1 MYSERYPTPS
11 WHQKIF
17 IDSLHAIRLRQQKI
31 GKKSSYMCRLGISFR
46 KVVLVFLWK
55 HFGRINTVCFPKSP
69 CFSSSECFS
78 NNSYS
83 CNFEVNWC
91 CCFFQCSFHSRP
103 TCSHFCVHVTQSC
116 REMSRDVKVLTDKY
130 LWKVELLNSPCC
142 HVNLRKR
149 KSWKDWTQSGSEWCL
164 APTCLF
170 MGIIFMENE
179 ITEQPTSVSSK
190 FRVFE
195 DFKQI
200 FQFTMKTHG

>member
-55 HFGRINTVCFPKSP
+55 HFGGINTVCFPKSP

-78 NNSYS
+78 NNSYA
-83 CNFEVNWC
+83 CNFGANWC
-91 CCFFQCSFHSRP
+91 CCFFQCSFYSRP

-130 LWKVELLNSPCC
+130 LWKVELLPNPCC
-142 HVNLRKR
+142 QPSQKEIMKR
-149 KSWKDWTQSGSEWCL
+149 PNPILSLLPGSEWCH

-179 ITEQPTSVSSK
+179 ITE
-190 FRVFE
+190 
-195 DFKQI
+195 
-200 FQFTMKTHG
+200 